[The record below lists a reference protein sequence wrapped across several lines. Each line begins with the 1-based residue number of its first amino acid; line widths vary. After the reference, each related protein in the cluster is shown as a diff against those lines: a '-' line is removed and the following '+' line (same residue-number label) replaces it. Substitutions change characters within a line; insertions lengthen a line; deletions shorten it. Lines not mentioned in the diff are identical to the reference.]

1 MEKSNPQHIK
11 RWLTPCEQVE
21 HLKGKGVRFTLVS
34 EEWAVSYL
42 SKNNNYF
49 RLRSYRTGFSKVEEG
64 PRKGQYA
71 NLDFKMLVDLS
82 IIDMLLRYQMLPM
95 TLDIEHFAKV
105 RLLERIEKA
114 GEDGYDI
121 VRNFLASYDETNSKG
136 ELVNSAKSEIRRGSS
151 SPYVAGILAKYS
163 DFDFPAWV
171 FLELTSFG
179 SFVYFYKFCADKFD
193 DKKMVDDFYLL
204 QSVKSLRNACA
215 HNNCILNEMSAGK
228 PMFRARN
235 AVSRAVGGISTIGK
249 GQRKSKLSNDR
260 LQQVATTLYVRSIL
274 ASDGVHQH
282 RSESLHAFVSRMNK
296 HIEYYEGNDQI
307 SSGFE
312 FIEKLVDAWFSPDA
326 IVADLEKK
334 TLDSGRPKE

>member
-1 MEKSNPQHIK
+1 
-11 RWLTPCEQVE
+11 
-21 HLKGKGVRFTLVS
+21 
-34 EEWAVSYL
+34 
-42 SKNNNYF
+42 
-49 RLRSYRTGFSKVEEG
+49 
-64 PRKGQYA
+64 
-71 NLDFKMLVDLS
+71 
-82 IIDMLLRYQMLPM
+82 MLLRYQMLPM

-121 VRNFLASYDETNSKG
+121 VRNFLALYDETNSKG

-151 SPYVAGILAKYS
+151 SPYVAGILAKYP

-179 SFVYFYKFCADKFD
+179 SFIYFYKFCANKFE
-193 DKKMVDDFYLL
+193 DKKMADDFYLL

-228 PMFRARN
+228 PMFHARN
-235 AVSRAVGGISTIGK
+235 AVSRAVGGIRTIGK

-260 LQQVATTLYVRSIL
+260 LQQVATTLYVHSIL

-282 RSESLHAFVSRMNK
+282 RSESLHVFVSRMNK

-326 IVADLEKK
+326 MVADLEKK
-334 TLDSGRPKE
+334 RHLILGALKSNVDRQRKTVSVLQRGVFERGNPLVFNMSRTLSQVKHHFLLWKQVVTTRHLGQTGKARVTMVR

>member
-1 MEKSNPQHIK
+1 M
-11 RWLTPCEQVE
+11 
-21 HLKGKGVRFTLVS
+21 KGKGVRFTLVS

-49 RLRSYRTGFSKVEEG
+49 RLRLYRTGFSKVEEG

-114 GEDGYDI
+114 GEDGYNI
-121 VRNFLASYDETNSKG
+121 VRNFLASYDKTNSKG

-179 SFVYFYKFCADKFD
+179 SFIYFYKFCADKFD
-193 DKKMVDDFYLL
+193 DKKMVGDFYLL

-215 HNNCILNEMSAGK
+215 HTTVSSMRCLRASRCSALAMRSRERSAGSAPSARANANRNEAMTDSNK
-228 PMFRARN
+228 LQRHCMSIVSWRPMACIN
-235 AVSRAVGGISTIGK
+235 IG
-249 GQRKSKLSNDR
+249 RKVFMHSY
-260 LQQVATTLYVRSIL
+260 Q
-274 ASDGVHQH
+274 
-282 RSESLHAFVSRMNK
+282 E
-296 HIEYYEGNDQI
+296 
-307 SSGFE
+307 
-312 FIEKLVDAWFSPDA
+312 
-326 IVADLEKK
+326 
-334 TLDSGRPKE
+334 

>member
-1 MEKSNPQHIK
+1 MEKNKQRHIK

-21 HLKGKGVRFTLVS
+21 HLKGKGVRFALVS

-105 RLLERIEKA
+105 RLLERIEEA
-114 GEDGYDI
+114 GEDGYSI
-121 VRNFLASYDETNSKG
+121 VRSFLASYDETNSKG
-136 ELVNSAKSEIRRGSS
+136 EVFNSAKNEIRRGSS
-151 SPYVAGILAKYS
+151 SPYVAGILAKYP

-171 FLELTSFG
+171 FLELVSFG
-179 SFVYFYKFCADKFD
+179 SFIYFYKFCADKFD
-193 DKKMVDDFYLL
+193 DKKMMDEFYLL

-215 HNNCILNEMSAGK
+215 HNTVSSMRCL
-228 PMFRARN
+228 R
-235 AVSRAVGGISTIGK
+235 VSRCSALAMRFRWQSVESA
-249 GQRKSKLSNDR
+249 LSAR
-260 LQQVATTLYVRSIL
+260 
-274 ASDGVHQH
+274 ASAN
-282 RSESLHAFVSRMNK
+282 RN
-296 HIEYYEGNDQI
+296 
-307 SSGFE
+307 
-312 FIEKLVDAWFSPDA
+312 
-326 IVADLEKK
+326 
-334 TLDSGRPKE
+334 

>member
-34 EEWAVSYL
+34 EEWTVLYL

-114 GEDGYDI
+114 GEDG
-121 VRNFLASYDETNSKG
+121 T
-136 ELVNSAKSEIRRGSS
+136 
-151 SPYVAGILAKYS
+151 
-163 DFDFPAWV
+163 
-171 FLELTSFG
+171 
-179 SFVYFYKFCADKFD
+179 
-193 DKKMVDDFYLL
+193 
-204 QSVKSLRNACA
+204 
-215 HNNCILNEMSAGK
+215 
-228 PMFRARN
+228 
-235 AVSRAVGGISTIGK
+235 
-249 GQRKSKLSNDR
+249 
-260 LQQVATTLYVRSIL
+260 
-274 ASDGVHQH
+274 
-282 RSESLHAFVSRMNK
+282 
-296 HIEYYEGNDQI
+296 I
-307 SSGFE
+307 SSGTF
-312 FIEKLVDAWFSPDA
+312 
-326 IVADLEKK
+326 
-334 TLDSGRPKE
+334 

>member
-1 MEKSNPQHIK
+1 MEKNKQRHIK

-21 HLKGKGVRFTLVS
+21 HLKGKGVRFALVS

-105 RLLERIEKA
+105 RLLERIEEA
-114 GEDGYDI
+114 GEDGYGI
-121 VRNFLASYDETNSKG
+121 VRSFLASYDKTNSKG
-136 ELVNSAKSEIRRGSS
+136 EVLNSAKNEIRRGSS
-151 SPYVAGILAKYS
+151 SPYVAGILAKYP

-171 FLELTSFG
+171 FLELVSFG
-179 SFVYFYKFCADKFD
+179 SFIYFYKFCADKFD
-193 DKKMVDDFYLL
+193 DKKMTDEFYLL
-204 QSVKSLRNACA
+204 QNVKSLRNACA

-235 AVSRAVGGISTIGK
+235 AVSMAVGGVSTIGK

-260 LQQVATTLYVRSIL
+260 LQQVATTLYVHSIL
-274 ASDGVHQH
+274 ASEGVHQH
-282 RSESLHAFVSRMNK
+282 RSESLHVFVLRMNK

-307 SSGFE
+307 SSGLE
-312 FIEKLVDAWFSPDA
+312 FIEKLVDAWFSPE
-326 IVADLEKK
+326 IVDSEKT
-334 TLDSGRPKE
+334 TLDSVCSQE

>member
-1 MEKSNPQHIK
+1 M
-11 RWLTPCEQVE
+11 
-21 HLKGKGVRFTLVS
+21 
-34 EEWAVSYL
+34 
-42 SKNNNYF
+42 
-49 RLRSYRTGFSKVEEG
+49 
-64 PRKGQYA
+64 
-71 NLDFKMLVDLS
+71 
-82 IIDMLLRYQMLPM
+82 
-95 TLDIEHFAKV
+95 
-105 RLLERIEKA
+105 
-114 GEDGYDI
+114 
-121 VRNFLASYDETNSKG
+121 
-136 ELVNSAKSEIRRGSS
+136 
-151 SPYVAGILAKYS
+151 
-163 DFDFPAWV
+163 

-179 SFVYFYKFCADKFD
+179 SFIYFYKFYADKFD
-193 DKKMVDDFYLL
+193 DKKMADGFYLL

-235 AVSRAVGGISTIGK
+235 AVSRAVGGIRTIGK

-260 LQQVATTLYVRSIL
+260 LQQVATTLYVHSIL

-326 IVADLEKK
+326 MVADLEKK

>member
-1 MEKSNPQHIK
+1 M
-11 RWLTPCEQVE
+11 
-21 HLKGKGVRFTLVS
+21 
-34 EEWAVSYL
+34 
-42 SKNNNYF
+42 
-49 RLRSYRTGFSKVEEG
+49 
-64 PRKGQYA
+64 
-71 NLDFKMLVDLS
+71 
-82 IIDMLLRYQMLPM
+82 
-95 TLDIEHFAKV
+95 
-105 RLLERIEKA
+105 
-114 GEDGYDI
+114 
-121 VRNFLASYDETNSKG
+121 
-136 ELVNSAKSEIRRGSS
+136 
-151 SPYVAGILAKYS
+151 
-163 DFDFPAWV
+163 
-171 FLELTSFG
+171 
-179 SFVYFYKFCADKFD
+179 ADKFD

-235 AVSRAVGGISTIGK
+235 AVSRAIGGIRTIVK

-260 LQQVATTLYVRSIL
+260 LLQVATTLYVHSIL

-326 IVADLEKK
+326 MVADLEKK